1 MEIKVYANR
10 EAQVITEEDFLEKI
24 EILATEYDDN
34 LDAFAE
40 FLSNRYEI
48 LEIWDMTEEEK
59 VKAKKLFHEENV
71 EVATDDIECDWFE
84 TILEI

>member
-1 MEIKVYANR
+1 MKIKVYANR
-10 EAQVITEEDFLEKI
+10 EAEVITEEEFLEKI
-24 EILATEYDDN
+24 EILATEYDGG

-40 FLSNRYEI
+40 FLYNRYGI

-71 EVATDDIECDWFE
+71 EAATNDIEYDWYE